1 MQDMAVLFLIVFI
14 DLLGFGII
22 IPQLPFY
29 GVHFGA
35 SPAVVTWLMACYSLA
50 QFVMSPVL
58 GRLSDRIGRRPVLLV
73 SMACSCLAYIWLG
86 FAGALWM
93 LFAARLMAGA
103 GAGNIAAAQA
113 YVTDITNPETRAK
126 GMGMIGAAFGLG
138 FTVGP
143 WLGGVVAGANP
154 TAEDLQRP
162 AFLAAGLSAL
172 AFILVIAILKESLP
186 ETGPLAP
193 RASRWELARS
203 SMGRPTLRLL
213 ILLFFAITAAFAGM
227 ETTFALWT
235 KDAFGWGPEQV
246 GWLFFFVGCVLIVV
260 QGGVIGPLSRRL
272 GEARLVLIGSAAI
285 ALGLGTITLS
295 ANLPILLFASACLAV
310 GMGLLNP
317 SITSLISRQAAT
329 EERGGVMGVAQ
340 SGASLARVVGP
351 AVAGPL
357 FELIGRNAPYYG
369 GALVMLLVLAFALR
383 LPRERVA
390 TPGAEPERVS

>member
-1 MQDMAVLFLIVFI
+1 MAILFFIVFI

-35 SPAVVTWLMACYSLA
+35 SPAAVTLLMSCYSLA
-50 QFVMSPVL
+50 QFFMSPVL

-73 SMACSCLAYIWLG
+73 SMACSCLAYLWLG
-86 FAGALWM
+86 FASTLWM

-103 GAGNIAAAQA
+103 GAGNISAAQA
-113 YVTDITNPETRAK
+113 YVTDVTSPEARAK

-138 FTVGP
+138 FTLGP
-143 WLGGVVAGANP
+143 WLGGVVAGADP
-154 TAEDLQRP
+154 TPADLQRP

-186 ETGPLAP
+186 
-193 RASRWELARS
+193 RAGVPARANRWELARS
-203 SMGRPTLRLL
+203 SMHRPMLRLL

-235 KDAFGWGPEQV
+235 KDAFGWGPKQV

-260 QGGVIGPLSRRL
+260 QGALIGPLSRRL

-285 ALGLGTITLS
+285 ALGLATVTLA
-295 ANLPILLFASACLAV
+295 ANLPVLLFASACLAL

-317 SITSLISRQAAT
+317 SINSLISRQAGA

-357 FELIGRNAPYYG
+357 FELLGRNAPYYA
-369 GALVMLLVLAFALR
+369 GALVMVAVLGFAMR
-383 LPRERVA
+383 LPREQPVPA
-390 TPGAEPERVS
+390 GAQPERAS

>member
-1 MQDMAVLFLIVFI
+1 MAILFFIVFI

-35 SPAVVTWLMACYSLA
+35 SPAAVTLLMSCYSLA
-50 QFVMSPVL
+50 QFFMSPVL
-58 GRLSDRIGRRPVLLV
+58 GRLSDRIGRRPVLMV
-73 SMACSCLAYIWLG
+73 STACSCLAYLWLG
-86 FAGALWM
+86 FANALWM
-93 LFAARLMAGA
+93 LFAARLLAGA

-113 YVTDITNPETRAK
+113 YITDVTSPEKRAK

-138 FTVGP
+138 FTIGP
-143 WLGGVVAGANP
+143 WLGGIVAGSNP
-154 TAEDLQRP
+154 TAEALQRP
-162 AFLAAGLSAL
+162 AFVAAGLSAL
-172 AFILVIAILKESLP
+172 AFLLVVGLLKESLP
-186 ETGPLAP
+186 KTGAPAP

-203 SMGRPTLRLL
+203 SWHRPALRLL
-213 ILLFFAITAAFAGM
+213 ILLFFAVTAAFAGM

-235 KDAFGWGPEQV
+235 KEAFGWGPEQV

-260 QGGVIGPLSRRL
+260 QGVLIGPLSRRL

-285 ALGLGTITLS
+285 ALGLATVTFAS
-295 ANLPILLFASACLAV
+295 SVPILLCASACLAL

-317 SITSLISRQAAT
+317 SINSLISRQAGA

-340 SGASLARVVGP
+340 SAASLARVVGP

-357 FELIGRNAPYYG
+357 FEFVGRNAPYYA
-369 GALVMLLVLAFALR
+369 GALVMLAVLGFALR
-383 LPRERVA
+383 LPREH
-390 TPGAEPERVS
+390 AEPPGGQPERAS

>member
-1 MQDMAVLFLIVFI
+1 MAILFFIVFI

-29 GVHFGA
+29 GLYFGA
-35 SPAVVTWLMACYSLA
+35 SPAAVTLLMSCYSLA
-50 QFVMSPVL
+50 QFFMSPVL
-58 GRLSDRIGRRPVLLV
+58 GRLSDRVGRRPVLLV
-73 SMACSCLAYIWLG
+73 STACSCLAYLWLG
-86 FAGALWM
+86 FASALWM

-113 YVTDITNPETRAK
+113 YVTDVTSPERRAK

-143 WLGGVVAGANP
+143 WLGGIVAGADP
-154 TAEDLQRP
+154 TPEALQRP

-172 AFILVIAILKESLP
+172 AFILVIALLKESLP
-186 ETGPLAP
+186 QTGAAAP
-193 RASRWELARS
+193 RAGRWELARS
-203 SMGRPTLRLL
+203 SLRRPTLRLL

-235 KDAFGWGPEQV
+235 KEVFGWGPEQV
-246 GWLFFFVGCVLIVV
+246 GWLFFLVGCVLILV
-260 QGGVIGPLSRRL
+260 QGALIGPLSRRL

-285 ALGLGTITLS
+285 ALGLAAVTL
-295 ANLPILLFASACLAV
+295 ADRLAILLLASACLAL

-317 SITSLISRQAAT
+317 SISSLISRQAGA
-329 EERGGVMGVAQ
+329 EERGGIMGVAQ
-340 SGASLARVVGP
+340 SAASLARVAGP

-357 FELIGRNAPYYG
+357 FELIGRNAPYYA
-369 GALVMLLVLAFALR
+369 GALVMLAVLGCALR
-383 LPRERVA
+383 LPREQA
-390 TPGAEPERVS
+390 APSGAEPERVS

>member
-1 MQDMAVLFLIVFI
+1 MAILFFIVFI

-35 SPAVVTWLMACYSLA
+35 SPTAVTLLMSCYSLA
-50 QFVMSPVL
+50 QFFMSPVL

-73 SMACSCLAYIWLG
+73 SMICSCLAYLWLG
-86 FAGALWM
+86 FASALWM
-93 LFAARLMAGA
+93 LFAARLLAGA
-103 GAGNIAAAQA
+103 GAGNISAAQA
-113 YVTDITNPETRAK
+113 YITDVTSSEARAK
-126 GMGMIGAAFGLG
+126 GMGMIGVAFGLG
-138 FTVGP
+138 FTIGP
-143 WLGGVVAGANP
+143 WLGGAVAGSNP
-154 TAEDLQRP
+154 TPQDLQRP

-172 AFILVIAILKESLP
+172 AFLLVIALLKESLP
-186 ETGPLAP
+186 QTGAP
-193 RASRWELARS
+193 ASRANRWELARA

-213 ILLFFAITAAFAGM
+213 ILLFFAITAAFASM

-260 QGGVIGPLSRRL
+260 QGALIGPLSRWL

-285 ALGLGTITLS
+285 ALGLGAITFASGLAS
-295 ANLPILLFASACLAV
+295 LLFASGCLAI

-317 SITSLISRQAAT
+317 SINSLISRQAGI
-329 EERGGVMGVAQ
+329 EERGGIMGVAQ

-357 FELIGRNAPYYG
+357 FELLGRNAPYYA
-369 GALVMLLVLAFALR
+369 GALVMLGVLGFALR
-383 LPRERVA
+383 LPPEHA
-390 TPGAEPERVS
+390 APQGAHPERAS

>member
-1 MQDMAVLFLIVFI
+1 MAILFFIVFI

-35 SPAVVTWLMACYSLA
+35 SPTAVTLLMSCYSLA
-50 QFVMSPVL
+50 QFFMSPVL

-73 SMACSCLAYIWLG
+73 SMICSCLAYLWLG
-86 FAGALWM
+86 FASALWM
-93 LFAARLMAGA
+93 LFAARLLAGA

-113 YVTDITNPETRAK
+113 YITDITSSEARAK

-138 FTVGP
+138 FTIGP
-143 WLGGVVAGANP
+143 WLGGVVAGSNP
-154 TAEDLQRP
+154 TPQDLQRP
-162 AFLAAGLSAL
+162 AFLAAGLSAV
-172 AFILVIAILKESLP
+172 AFLLVIALLKESLP
-186 ETGPLAP
+186 QTGAP
-193 RASRWELARS
+193 AARANRWELART

-260 QGGVIGPLSRRL
+260 QGVLIGPLSRWL
-272 GEARLVLIGSAAI
+272 GEARLVLVGSAAI
-285 ALGLGTITLS
+285 ALGLGAITFASGLAS
-295 ANLPILLFASACLAV
+295 LLFASGCLAI

-317 SITSLISRQAAT
+317 SINSLISRQAGI
-329 EERGGVMGVAQ
+329 EERGGIMGVAQ

-357 FELIGRNAPYYG
+357 FELLGRNAPYYA
-369 GALVMLLVLAFALR
+369 GALVMLGVLGFALR
-383 LPRERVA
+383 LPREDA
-390 TPGAEPERVS
+390 APQGAQPERAS

>member
-1 MQDMAVLFLIVFI
+1 MAILFFIVFI

-22 IPQLPFY
+22 LPQLPFY

-35 SPAVVTWLMACYSLA
+35 SPAAVTLLMSCYSLA
-50 QFVMSPVL
+50 QFFMSPVL

-73 SMACSCLAYIWLG
+73 SMACSCLAYLWLG
-86 FAGALWM
+86 FASTLWM

-103 GAGNIAAAQA
+103 GAGNISAAQA
-113 YVTDITNPETRAK
+113 YVTDITSPEARAK

-138 FTVGP
+138 FTLGP
-143 WLGGVVAGANP
+143 WLGGVVAGADP
-154 TAEDLQRP
+154 TPADLQRP
-162 AFLAAGLSAL
+162 AFLAAALSAL

-186 ETGPLAP
+186 
-193 RASRWELARS
+193 RAGVPTRANRWELARS
-203 SMGRPTLRLL
+203 SMHRPMLRLL

-235 KDAFGWGPEQV
+235 NAAFGWGPKQV

-260 QGGVIGPLSRRL
+260 QGALIGPLSRRL

-285 ALGLGTITLS
+285 ALGLAMVTLA
-295 ANLPILLFASACLAV
+295 ANLPVLLFASACLAL

-317 SITSLISRQAAT
+317 SINSLISRQAGA
-329 EERGGVMGVAQ
+329 EERGGIMGVAQ

-357 FELIGRNAPYYG
+357 FEFLGRNAPYYA
-369 GALVMLLVLAFALR
+369 GALAMVAVLGFAMR
-383 LPRERVA
+383 LPRDHPA
-390 TPGAEPERVS
+390 PAGAQPERAS

>member
-1 MQDMAVLFLIVFI
+1 MAVLFFIVFI

-35 SPAVVTWLMACYSLA
+35 SPAAVTLLMSCYSLA

-73 SMACSCLAYIWLG
+73 SMACSCLAYLWLG
-86 FAGALWM
+86 FASTLWM

-103 GAGNIAAAQA
+103 GAGNISAAQA
-113 YVTDITNPETRAK
+113 YVTDITSPEARAK

-138 FTVGP
+138 FTLGP
-143 WLGGVVAGANP
+143 WLGGVVAGADP
-154 TAEDLQRP
+154 TPADLQRP
-162 AFLAAGLSAL
+162 AFLAAALSAL

-186 ETGPLAP
+186 
-193 RASRWELARS
+193 RAGVPTRANRWELARS
-203 SMGRPTLRLL
+203 SMHRPMLRLL

-235 KDAFGWGPEQV
+235 NAAFGWGPKQV

-260 QGGVIGPLSRRL
+260 QGALIGPLSRRL

-285 ALGLGTITLS
+285 ALGLAMVTLA
-295 ANLPILLFASACLAV
+295 ANLPVLLFASACLAL

-317 SITSLISRQAAT
+317 SINSLISRQAGA
-329 EERGGVMGVAQ
+329 EERGGIMGVAQ

-357 FELIGRNAPYYG
+357 FEFLGRNAPYYA
-369 GALVMLLVLAFALR
+369 GALAMVAVLGFAIR
-383 LPRERVA
+383 LPRDHPA
-390 TPGAEPERVS
+390 PAGAQPERAS

>member
-1 MQDMAVLFLIVFI
+1 MAVLFFIVFI

-29 GVHFGA
+29 GVHVGA
-35 SPAVVTWLMACYSLA
+35 CPAAVTLLMSCYSLA
-50 QFVMSPVL
+50 QFFMSPVL

-73 SMACSCLAYIWLG
+73 SMACSCLAYLWLG

-93 LFAARLMAGA
+93 LFGARLLAGA

-113 YVTDITNPETRAK
+113 YVTDVTSPEKRAK

-138 FTVGP
+138 FTIGP
-143 WLGGVVAGANP
+143 WIGGVLAGADP
-154 TAEDLQRP
+154 TPADLQRP

-172 AFILVIAILKESLP
+172 AFVLVIAILKESLP
-186 ETGPLAP
+186 QGGVPP
-193 RASRWELARS
+193 RANRWELARS

-213 ILLFFAITAAFAGM
+213 ILLFFAVTAAFAGM

-260 QGGVIGPLSRRL
+260 QGGMIGPLSRRL

-285 ALGLGTITLS
+285 ALGLAAVTIAT
-295 ANLPILLFASACLAV
+295 NLAILLIASACLAL

-317 SITSLISRQAAT
+317 SISSLISGQAGAD
-329 EERGGVMGVAQ
+329 ERGGIMGVAQ

-351 AVAGPL
+351 AIAGPL
-357 FELIGRNAPYYG
+357 FELLGRNAPYYT
-369 GALVMLLVLAFALR
+369 GALVMLGVLGFALR
-383 LPRERVA
+383 LPREH
-390 TPGAEPERVS
+390 GAPSGAHPERAS

>member
-1 MQDMAVLFLIVFI
+1 MAVLFFIVFI

-29 GVHFGA
+29 GVLFGA
-35 SPAVVTWLMACYSLA
+35 SPAAVTLLMSCYSLA
-50 QFVMSPVL
+50 QFFMSPVL

-73 SMACSCLAYIWLG
+73 SMMCSCAAYLWLG

-93 LFAARLMAGA
+93 LFGARLLAGA

-113 YVTDITNPETRAK
+113 YITDVTTPEKRAK

-138 FTVGP
+138 FTIGP
-143 WLGGVVAGANP
+143 WVGGVLAGANP
-154 TAEDLQRP
+154 TPADLQRP

-186 ETGPLAP
+186 QTGVAP
-193 RASRWELARS
+193 RANRWELARIA
-203 SMGRPTLRLL
+203 MHRPTLRLL

-260 QGGVIGPLSRRL
+260 QGGMIGPLSRRL
-272 GEARLVLIGSAAI
+272 GEARLVLIGSVAI
-285 ALGLGTITLS
+285 AIGLAGVTIA
-295 ANLPILLFASACLAV
+295 ANLAILLIATACLAL

-317 SITSLISRQAAT
+317 SISSLISRQAGAD
-329 EERGGVMGVAQ
+329 ERGGIMGVSQ

-351 AVAGPL
+351 AIAGPL
-357 FELIGRNAPYYG
+357 FELLGRNAPYYT
-369 GALVMLLVLAFALR
+369 GALVMVGVLGFALR
-383 LPRERVA
+383 LPRNHA
-390 TPGAEPERVS
+390 APAAAEPERAA

>member
-1 MQDMAVLFLIVFI
+1 MAVLFFIVFI

-29 GVHFGA
+29 GVQFGA
-35 SPAVVTWLMACYSLA
+35 SPATVTLLMSCYSLA
-50 QFVMSPVL
+50 QFFMSPVL

-73 SMACSCLAYIWLG
+73 SMACSCLAYLWLG

-93 LFAARLMAGA
+93 LFGARLLAGA

-113 YVTDITNPETRAK
+113 YITDVTSPEKRAK

-138 FTVGP
+138 FTIGP
-143 WLGGVVAGANP
+143 WVGGVLAGADP
-154 TAEDLQRP
+154 TPADLQRP

-186 ETGPLAP
+186 QAGVAP
-193 RASRWELARS
+193 RANRWELARS
-203 SMGRPTLRLL
+203 AMHRPTLRLL

-260 QGGVIGPLSRRL
+260 QGGMIGPLSRRL
-272 GEARLVLIGSAAI
+272 GEARLVLIGSASIAIGLAGVAI
-285 ALGLGTITLS
+285 A
-295 ANLPILLFASACLAV
+295 ANLAILLIATAFLAL

-317 SITSLISRQAAT
+317 SISSLISRQAGAD
-329 EERGGVMGVAQ
+329 ERGGIMGVSQ
-340 SGASLARVVGP
+340 SGASLARVAGP
-351 AVAGPL
+351 AIAGPL
-357 FELIGRNAPYYG
+357 FELLGRNAPYYT
-369 GALVMLLVLAFALR
+369 GALVMLGVLGFALR
-383 LPRERVA
+383 LPREHA
-390 TPGAEPERVS
+390 QPAAEPERAS